1 MPPFCRRKLNANASR
16 RCNGIQ
22 NSRQKR
28 RGSLLSAPAFLYI
41 LFCTAI
47 PAAFMP
53 LYTHIMRHTVYQMA
67 HSPFLPLP
75 VIFVPGVPIIKSTCI
90 MERFTPAA
98 VI

>member
-1 MPPFCRRKLNANASR
+1 MLPAAVTEFKTADKNAGALKGR
-16 RCNGIQ
+16 PCV
-22 NSRQKR
+22 
-28 RGSLLSAPAFLYI
+28 FTI
-41 LFCTAI
+41 LFCAALA
-47 PAAFMP
+47 AAFMP

-67 HSPFLPLP
+67 HSPFSKITVSPFLPLP